1 MYRRSSMYDIII
13 KNGKIIDGTGSPA
26 FDSDLAIKDGRI
38 VCIDKNITGGKK
50 VIDASGLVIIPGFID
65 SHSHSDLTVF
75 SAPGQAEKAEQG
87 ITTSIGG
94 NCGTS
99 NWPAR
104 ENGKIIYPSAMLA
117 QAAQVPQGSNLATFV
132 GHRALR
138 RTVMGMEKRSAT
150 QRELEQMGDLLRDG
164 IQAGALG
171 VSFGLIYTPSCYAQT
186 EELIYL
192 AKVAKEC
199 GGMISAHIRSEAD
212 NLVEAVAEMIAVA
225 KAADVRTVF
234 SHHKAMFRQN
244 HGKVNTTLA
253 MIQQAIKEGADLY
266 CDVYPYIASS
276 TTLAARF
283 IPDAYVNDHLPEYMT
298 DPNLRS
304 EFKALNLQ
312 KWGEDLSWVQINMC
326 SAYPA
331 YSGLAL
337 TDAAQLHGKDVY
349 ETLFDILAAQPQCNA
364 SFFSMCEE
372 DVETVMAW
380 ERTMICTD
388 SSVAGNKI
396 AYHPRLR
403 GSFPRVLG
411 RYVRQRNVVSLTEMI
426 RKMTALPAKVYG
438 LESKGL
444 IAEGYDADICVFN
457 PDMIIDRADYL
468 DNTKRAEGLHYV
480 FVSGQLVAENAIYN
494 GATPGKVILIKNEVS
509 Q

>member
-1 MYRRSSMYDIII
+1 MYDIII

-26 FDSDLAIKDGRI
+26 FDSDLAIKDGKI
-38 VCIDKNITGGKK
+38 VRIDKSITGGKQT
-50 VIDASGLVIIPGFID
+50 IDASGLVVTPGFID
-65 SHSHSDLTVF
+65 SHSHSDATVF
-75 SAPGQAEKAEQG
+75 SFPGQVEKAEQG

-99 NWPAR
+99 LWPDR
-104 ENGKIIYPSAMLA
+104 EKGEVVLPSTLLA
-117 QAAQVPQGSNLATFV
+117 KAAQIPQGSNLATFI

-150 QRELEQMGDLLRDG
+150 QSELEQMGDLLRNG
-164 IQAGALG
+164 IQTGALG

-212 NLVEAVAEMIAVA
+212 NLVEAVAELITVA

-234 SHHKAMFRQN
+234 SHHKAMFPKN

-253 MIQQAIKEGADLY
+253 MIRQAIKEGADLY

-283 IPDAYVNDHLPEYMT
+283 IPDAYVNDQLPEYLK
-298 DPNLRS
+298 DSKLRS
-304 EFKALNLQ
+304 DFKALNLE
-312 KWGEDLSWVQINMC
+312 KWGEDLSWVQINTC
-326 SAYPA
+326 TYQPA
-331 YSGLAL
+331 FSGLSL

-349 ETLFDILAAQPQCNA
+349 ETLFDILQAQPQCKA
-364 SFFSMCEE
+364 SFFSMREQ

-388 SSVAGNKI
+388 SPVAGDKV

-411 RYVRQRNVVSLTEMI
+411 RYVRQRKVVPLPEMI
-426 RKMTALPAKVYG
+426 RKMTTLPASVYG
-438 LESKGL
+438 LSGKGQ
-444 IAEGYDADICVFN
+444 IAEGYDADLCVFD
-457 PDMIIDRADYL
+457 PDTIIDRADFL
-468 DNTKRAEGLHYV
+468 DATKRADGLHYV
-480 FVSGQLVAENAIYN
+480 IVGGQLVAENAIYN
-494 GATPGKVILIKNEVS
+494 GATPGKVILLKK
-509 Q
+509 